1 VAYNILLD
9 DDDDVGDT
17 GGVVVWRSRR
27 WRM

>member
-17 GGVVVWRSRR
+17 GGVVV
-27 WRM
+27 